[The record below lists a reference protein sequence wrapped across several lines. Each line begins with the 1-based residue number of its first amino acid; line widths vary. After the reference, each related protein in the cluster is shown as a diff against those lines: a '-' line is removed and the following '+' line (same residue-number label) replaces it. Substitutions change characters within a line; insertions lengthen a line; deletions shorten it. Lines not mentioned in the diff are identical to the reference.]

1 MVSIADDMYAT
12 ATNSNIIED
21 LDVHALSMPGLV
33 ETFKAILRDV
43 GKNGDSPMTSALGMH
58 FICELI
64 NA

>member
-43 GKNGDSPMTSALGMH
+43 GKNGD
-58 FICELI
+58 
-64 NA
+64 